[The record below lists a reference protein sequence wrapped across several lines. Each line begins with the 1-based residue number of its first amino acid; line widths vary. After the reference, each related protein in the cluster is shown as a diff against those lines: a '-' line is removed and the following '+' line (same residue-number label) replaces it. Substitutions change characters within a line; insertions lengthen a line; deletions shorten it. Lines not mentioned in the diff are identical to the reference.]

1 MSQSWTM
8 QPLFQLFLARFR
20 EFIRTPEAV
29 FWSYV
34 FPLVMMI
41 ALGLAFRSEPVEA
54 VAVTIQDGDL
64 AAATQKLLADNKAVK
79 VSTGSEA
86 DCRRMLRAGQ
96 TELIVVVS
104 GTAEKPSYEFRYDPT
119 RPGSVHARNTVNDA
133 LERASGRKDLLATTD
148 NAVQE
153 PGSRYIDFLVPGLI
167 GMGLMGGGVW
177 GVGYAIVDMRIRQV
191 LKRFLGT
198 PMKKHHFVAAMMAS
212 RMVFMIPEIIV
223 ILLLARIM
231 FGVSNNGSYFSVGLI
246 VILGAIEFA
255 AIGLA
260 IASRARTL
268 EAVAG
273 LMNLTMVPMWIGS
286 GIFFSASRFPDLVQP
301 LIKILPL
308 TPVIASLR
316 QVMQEG
322 ATLLQI
328 LPNIAIMLVWA
339 IGTFVVALKIF
350 RWD

>member
-1 MSQSWTM
+1 MKSSLLLH
-8 QPLFQLFLARFR
+8 PLIQLFITRFR

-41 ALGLAFRSEPVEA
+41 ALGLAFRSEPVRA
-54 VAVTIQDGDL
+54 VAVTIQEGTGAEDAE
-64 AAATQKLLADNKAVK
+64 AALKKDPMFLISKGT
-79 VSTGSEA
+79 EA
-86 DCRRMLRAGQ
+86 ECRQRLRSGK
-96 TELIVVVS
+96 TELIV
-104 GTAEKPSYEFRYDPT
+104 TAVQTGKTLSWQFLYDPT
-119 RPGSVHARNTVNDA
+119 RPGSVSARDSVNDA
-133 LERASGRKDLLATTD
+133 LQRSAGRIDLVATEDVT
-148 NAVQE
+148 VVE

-167 GMGLMGGGVW
+167 GMGLLGGGIW

-212 RMVFMIPEIIV
+212 RIVFMIPEIVV
-223 ILLLARIM
+223 ILILAKLM
-231 FGVSNNGSYFSVGLI
+231 FGVTSHGGYASIATI
-246 VILGAIEFA
+246 VILGAMEFA
-255 AIGLA
+255 SIGLL

-273 LMNLTMVPMWIGS
+273 LMNLAMVPMWIGS
-286 GIFFSASRFPDLVQP
+286 GIFFSSERFPEIVQP
-301 LIKILPL
+301 VIRILPL

-322 ATLLQI
+322 AGFLQI
-328 LPNIAIMLVWA
+328 APDLGLMFLWA
-339 IGTFVVALKIF
+339 IGTFLLALRIF

>member
-1 MSQSWTM
+1 MKSSLLLH
-8 QPLFQLFLARFR
+8 PLIQLFMTRFR

-41 ALGLAFRSEPVEA
+41 ALGLAFRSEPVRA
-54 VAVTIQDGDL
+54 VAVTIQQGTG
-64 AAATQKLLADNKAVK
+64 AADA
-79 VSTGSEA
+79 EA
-86 DCRRMLRAGQ
+86 ALKKDPMFLISKGTEAECRQRLRSGK
-96 TELIVVVS
+96 TELVV
-104 GTAEKPSYEFRYDPT
+104 TAVQNGEALSWKFLYDPT
-119 RPGSVHARNTVNDA
+119 RPGSVSARDSVNDA
-133 LERASGRKDLLATTD
+133 LQRAAGRIDLVTTED
-148 NAVQE
+148 VTVIE

-167 GMGLMGGGVW
+167 GMGLLGGGIW

-212 RMVFMIPEIIV
+212 RIVFMIPEIIV
-223 ILLLARIM
+223 ILILAKLM
-231 FGVSNNGSYFSVGLI
+231 FGVTSHGGYVSIAAI
-246 VILGAIEFA
+246 VILGAMEFA
-255 AIGLA
+255 SIGLL

-273 LMNLTMVPMWIGS
+273 LMNLAMVPMWIGS
-286 GIFFSASRFPDLVQP
+286 GIFFSSERFPEIVQP
-301 LIKILPL
+301 VIRILPL

-322 ATLLQI
+322 AGVLQI
-328 LPNIAIMLVWA
+328 APDLGLMFAWA
-339 IGTFVVALKIF
+339 VGTFLIAVRIF

>member
-1 MSQSWTM
+1 MKSSLLLH
-8 QPLFQLFLARFR
+8 PLIQLFMTRFR

-41 ALGLAFRSEPVEA
+41 ALGLAFRSEPVRA
-54 VAVTIQDGDL
+54 VAVTIQQGTG
-64 AAATQKLLADNKAVK
+64 AADA
-79 VSTGSEA
+79 EA
-86 DCRRMLRAGQ
+86 ALKKDPMFLISKGTEAECRQRLRSGK
-96 TELIVVVS
+96 TELVV
-104 GTAEKPSYEFRYDPT
+104 TAVQNGEALSWKFLYS
-119 RPGSVHARNTVNDA
+119 VNDA
-133 LERASGRKDLLATTD
+133 LQRAAGRVDLVTTED
-148 NAVQE
+148 VTVIE

-167 GMGLMGGGVW
+167 GMGLLGGGIW

-212 RMVFMIPEIIV
+212 RIVFMIPEIIV
-223 ILLLARIM
+223 ILILAKVM
-231 FGVSNNGSYFSVGLI
+231 FGVTSHGGYVSIAAI
-246 VILGAIEFA
+246 VILGAMEFA
-255 AIGLA
+255 SIGLL

-273 LMNLTMVPMWIGS
+273 LMNLAMVPMWIGS
-286 GIFFSASRFPDLVQP
+286 GIFFSSERFPEIVQP
-301 LIKILPL
+301 VIRILPL

-322 ATLLQI
+322 AGVLQI
-328 LPNIAIMLVWA
+328 APDLGLMFVWA
-339 IGTFVVALKIF
+339 VGTFLIALRIF